1 MKNSNVRTACCLDF
15 FFPFPGFSP
24 KSWGPKKNRQWKVIQ
39 QLRQR
44 FSGALHLYS
53 LGVLSLISGFLLP
66 GRGFLFFSLRSVYS
80 ELRENK
86 THCIHNS
93 FNVERSRSWIS
104 SSFFVFRRDRRI
116 IIIINRAQN
125 KYLYRVGNPTAWFS
139 SCVSMPEKRVCVV
152 RSCGVFFFCYLS
164 NFNYINL
171 FIIKRFCTVYLHHK
185 LISN

>member
-1 MKNSNVRTACCLDF
+1 MGKCKTYISHCENTLRQMKNSNVQPACCSNRSSRF
-15 FFPFPGFSP
+15 FFG
-24 KSWGPKKNRQWKVIQ
+24 KLGTEKERKVIQ

-66 GRGFLFFSLRSVYS
+66 GRFFSLRSVYA

-93 FNVERSRSWIS
+93 FDGERSCSRIS
-104 SSFFVFRRDRRI
+104 SFFFFVFRRDRRI

-125 KYLYRVGNPTAWFS
+125 KYLY
-139 SCVSMPEKRVCVV
+139 
-152 RSCGVFFFCYLS
+152 
-164 NFNYINL
+164 
-171 FIIKRFCTVYLHHK
+171 
-185 LISN
+185 